1 MSEFLHHDDA
11 RKSRILEAA
20 LVEFADKGY
29 KKASTNTIVREAG
42 VSKGLLFHYFISK
55 KELFI
60 LLYSHAREVIR
71 DELYEN
77 VNFGDKDVLN
87 RMTQSTLVKVQSYIS
102 HPLFMALFE
111 KFPLVEDQEII
122 DRITHVNKRIQ
133 EEVYEKIFTNID
145 YYSFNEALNIERC
158 LQVIRWTVDKISMDW
173 QIKHNLNKE
182 APNFEVLREN
192 ITNYL
197 DLFRDAF
204 YK

>member
-55 KELFI
+55 KELFV
-60 LLYSHAREVIR
+60 LLYTHAREVIMN
-71 DELYEN
+71 ELYEN

-87 RMTQSTLVKVQSYIS
+87 RMTQATIVKVQSYVS
-102 HPLFMALFE
+102 HPLFMQLFE
-111 KFPLVEDQEII
+111 KFPLIEDQEII
-122 DRITHVNKRIQ
+122 DRINHLNKRVQ
-133 EEVYEKIFTNID
+133 EETYERIFSNID
-145 YYSFNEALNIERC
+145 YYAFNEALNIERC
-158 LQVIRWTVDKISMDW
+158 LQVVRWTVDKISMDW
-173 QIKHNLNKE
+173 QIKHNQSNE
-182 APNFEVLREN
+182 APNFEVLKQE
-192 ITNYL
+192 ITDFL
-197 DLFRDAF
+197 ELFRDAF